1 MPHNRRILI
10 VDDDRDILLTFRVG
24 LESYG
29 YIVDT
34 YDSPQKT
41 LKEFKAHDYDLL
53 LIDIRMPN
61 MSGFELYMQLRQV
74 DKEFRVCFMTSFE
87 LYYQTLREFYP
98 NLDVQ
103 CFIKKPISSEE
114 LNEHI
119 ITELDNR
126 K

>member
-1 MPHNRRILI
+1 M
-10 VDDDRDILLTFRVG
+10 
-24 LESYG
+24 ESFG

-41 LKEFKAHDYDLL
+41 LKEFKAHVYDLL
-53 LIDIRMPN
+53 LIDIRMPD
-61 MSGFELYMQLRQV
+61 MSGFELYMQLRQS

-87 LYYQTLREFYP
+87 LYYQTLKEVYP
-98 NLDVQ
+98 SLDVQ
-103 CFIKKPISSEE
+103 CFIKKPISCEE

-119 ITELDNR
+119 ITELDSR